1 MIQEVPTGH
10 EISAMKKGFALNP
23 IPPTHVN
30 I

>member
-10 EISAMKKGFALNP
+10 EISAMKKGFVLTP
-23 IPPTHVN
+23 IPRTHVN